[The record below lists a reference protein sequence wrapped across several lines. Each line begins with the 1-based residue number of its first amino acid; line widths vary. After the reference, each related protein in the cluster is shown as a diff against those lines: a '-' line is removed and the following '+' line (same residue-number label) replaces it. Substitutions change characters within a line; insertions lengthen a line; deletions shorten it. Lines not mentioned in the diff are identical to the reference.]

1 MARKPK
7 QVEEA
12 PEVVADRRRRM
23 KWWTEARFGM
33 FVHFGLYSQLGRHEW
48 VMNRE
53 RIPVKEYEKLA
64 RTFNPKPGC
73 PREWA
78 RLARKAGM
86 NYMVMTAKHLE
97 GFCLWDSKQSDYN
110 AVRLGPHRDIVA
122 EYVAACREFGLKCGL
137 YYSLMDWRHPDGH
150 RCARDEKARRR
161 FCDYTYALVQEL
173 MSNYGKIDVLWYDG
187 GWALSEPDR
196 WESAKL
202 NAMAR
207 RLQPDILINDR
218 LNAGGDFGTPE
229 EHVTAAKAG
238 RSWEACMTFNGSW
251 GWRPT
256 PLADWLP
263 ARKVVTMLK
272 EVTAGQGNLLLNIG
286 PRPDGSVPPEAVE
299 RLTTVGQ
306 WTRKYG
312 EAIYGQVDRPENL
325 EFWSGC
331 GTWTRKGKDC
341 YFWVYNWP
349 GETLAIG
356 GIRAKV
362 KSVRLMPEGR
372 TLRFKQEHR
381 RLLVKGLPKT
391 CPDKAVE
398 IGMLKI
404 NFVGK
409 PMQKLSWGIVDGY

>member
-1 MARKPK
+1 MAKKPK
-7 QVEEA
+7 QAKES
-12 PEVVADRRRRM
+12 PEIIADRRRRM

-64 RTFNPKPGC
+64 RTFSPRPGC

-78 RLARKAGM
+78 RLAKKAGM
-86 NYMVMTAKHLE
+86 KYMVLTTRHLE
-97 GFCLWDSKQSDYN
+97 GFCLWDSKENDFN
-110 AVRLGPHRDIVA
+110 AVKLGPHRDIVA

-137 YYSLMDWRHPDGH
+137 YYSLVDWRHPDSH
-150 RCARDEKARRR
+150 RCATNENARRR
-161 FCDYTYALVQEL
+161 LCDYTYALVREL
-173 MSNYGKIDVLWYDG
+173 VSNYGKIDILWYDG
-187 GWALSEPDR
+187 GWPLSNPDR
-196 WESAKL
+196 WESDRL
-202 NAMAR
+202 NAMVR
-207 RLQPDILINDR
+207 RFQPDIIINDR
-218 LNAGGDFGTPE
+218 LNAHGDFGTPE
-229 EHVTAAKAG
+229 EHIAAAQAG
-238 RSWEACMTFNGSW
+238 KSWEACMTFNGSW

-299 RLTTVGQ
+299 RLMAVGK
-306 WTRKYG
+306 WISKYG
-312 EAIYGQVDRPENL
+312 EVIYGQVDRPDGL

-356 GIRAKV
+356 GVRSKV
-362 KSVRLMPEGR
+362 KSVQLMPEGR
-372 TLRFKQEHR
+372 QLRFKQEPR

-391 CPDKAVE
+391 CPDKTVE

-409 PMQKLSWGIVDGY
+409 PRQVLSWGIVDGC

>member
-1 MARKPK
+1 MTRRPK
-7 QVEEA
+7 QAEES
-12 PEVVADRRRRM
+12 PEVISDRRRRM

-64 RTFNPKPGC
+64 RTFNPRPGR

-78 RLARKAGM
+78 RLARMAGM
-86 NYMVMTAKHLE
+86 KYMVMTTKHCE
-97 GFCLWDSKQSDYN
+97 GFCLWDSKQNAYN
-110 AVRLGPHRDIVA
+110 SVKRGPHRDIVA
-122 EYVAACREFGLKCGL
+122 EYIAACREFGLKCGF
-137 YYSLMDWRHPDGH
+137 YYSLMDWHHPDGH

-173 MSNYGKIDVLWYDG
+173 MSNYGKIDILWYDA
-187 GWALSEPDR
+187 ALPLDTPER

-202 NAMAR
+202 SAMVR

-218 LNAGGDFGTPE
+218 LNAHGDFGTPE
-229 EHVTAAKAG
+229 EHITATQAG

-256 PLADWLP
+256 PQADWLP

-286 PRPDGSVPPEAVE
+286 PKPDGSVPPEAVE
-299 RLTTVGQ
+299 RLAALGT

-312 EAIYGQVDRPENL
+312 EAIYGQVDRPEGL
-325 EFWSGC
+325 ESWSGC
-331 GTWTRKGKDC
+331 GTWTKKGKDC

-356 GIRAKV
+356 GLHSKV
-362 KSVRLMPEGR
+362 KSVELMPEGR
-372 TLRFKQEHR
+372 PLRFKQEPR
-381 RLLVKGLPKT
+381 RLLVKGLPRT
-391 CPDKAVE
+391 CPDKSVE

-409 PMQKLSWGIVDGY
+409 PVQRLSWGIIDGY

>member
-1 MARKPK
+1 MAKKLMQAKESPM
-7 QVEEA
+7 VI
-12 PEVVADRRRRM
+12 ADRRRRM

-53 RIPVKEYEKLA
+53 RIPIKEYDRLA

-78 RLARKAGM
+78 RLAKKAGM
-86 NYMVMTAKHLE
+86 KYMVLTTRHLE
-97 GFCLWDSKQSDYN
+97 GFCLWDSKENGFNS
-110 AVRLGPHRDIVA
+110 VRLGPHRDIVA

-137 YYSLMDWRHPDGH
+137 YYSLVDWRHPDVH
-150 RCARDEKARRR
+150 RCSRNEKARRR
-161 FCDYTYALVQEL
+161 LCDYTYTLVQEL
-173 MSNYGKIDVLWYDG
+173 MSNYGKIDILWYDG
-187 GWALSEPDR
+187 GWPLSEPDR
-196 WESAKL
+196 WESDKL
-202 NAMAR
+202 NAMVR
-207 RLQPDILINDR
+207 RLQPDILLNDR
-218 LNAGGDFGTPE
+218 LNSQGDFSTPE
-229 EHVTAAKAG
+229 EHITAAQAG
-238 RSWEACMTFNGSW
+238 KSWEACMTFNGSW

-272 EVTAGQGNLLLNIG
+272 DVAAGQGNLLLNIG

-299 RLTTVGQ
+299 RLTAVGR
-306 WTRKYG
+306 WTSKYG
-312 EAIYGQVDRPENL
+312 EAIYGKVDRPERL

-356 GIRAKV
+356 GIHSKV

-372 TLRFKQEHR
+372 PLRFKQEHR
-381 RLLVKGLPKT
+381 RLLVRGLPKT
-391 CPDKAVE
+391 CPDKSVE

-409 PMQKLSWGIVDGY
+409 PVQVLSWAVADKY